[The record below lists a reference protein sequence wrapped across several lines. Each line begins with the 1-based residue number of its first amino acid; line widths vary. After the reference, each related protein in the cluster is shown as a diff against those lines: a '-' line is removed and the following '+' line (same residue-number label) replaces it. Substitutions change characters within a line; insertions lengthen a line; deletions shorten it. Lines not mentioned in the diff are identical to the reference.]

1 MKSVYFL
8 LLLLTLTS
16 CKDSQKRKIS
26 NLVNEWDGKEI
37 VFPSS
42 SVFMVQAKDTVDFP
56 INNTDY
62 KIVAYVDS
70 VGCMSCKLQLP
81 RWKDFISEIDSLTG
95 YFIPFVF
102 YFHPKDINE
111 LRYITRRDNFEYPI
125 CIDIEDKFNSLNHF
139 PDKMEF
145 QTFLIDINNKVVA
158 IGNPIHNPK
167 VKELYCKIL
176 RGKDSEI
183 SKIAMTEVSVDSA
196 GIDFGSFP
204 KEVKQERNFVLT
216 NTGKDMLV
224 IQDVVTSCGC
234 TKVSYSKAPIRS
246 GEQTELTVTYEA
258 EKAEH
263 FNKTVTVYCNSNLS
277 PLKLKIKGKAK

>member
-1 MKSVYFL
+1 MGR
-8 LLLLTLTS
+8 
-16 CKDSQKRKIS
+16 KRNSIS
-26 NLVNEWDGKEI
+26 FKLCI
-37 VFPSS
+37 S
-42 SVFMVQAKDTVDFP
+42 VQAKDTVDFP
-56 INNTDY
+56 INNADY

-95 YFIPFVF
+95 HFIPFVF
-102 YFHPKDINE
+102 YFHPNDIKE

-125 CIDIEDKFNSLNHF
+125 CIDVEDKFNSLNHF

-145 QTFLIDINNKVVA
+145 QTFLIDMNNKVVA
-158 IGNPIHNPK
+158 IGNPIHNSK

>member
-37 VFPSS
+37 VFPSN
-42 SVFMVQAKDTVDFP
+42 SVFTVQAKDTVDFP
-56 INNTDY
+56 INNADY

-95 YFIPFVF
+95 HFIPFVF
-102 YFHPKDINE
+102 YFHPKDIKE

-125 CIDIEDKFNSLNHF
+125 CIDVEDKFNSLNHF

-145 QTFLIDINNKVVA
+145 QTFLIDMNNKVVA
-158 IGNPIHNPK
+158 IGNPIHNSKYPDNTMLS
-167 VKELYCKIL
+167 LYRAYSVFTYLTDQKGFDASTMLATGRGESVPIASNATAEGRAQNRRVEIKIYN
-176 RGKDSEI
+176 
-183 SKIAMTEVSVDSA
+183 
-196 GIDFGSFP
+196 SF
-204 KEVKQERNFVLT
+204 E
-216 NTGKDMLV
+216 
-224 IQDVVTSCGC
+224 
-234 TKVSYSKAPIRS
+234 
-246 GEQTELTVTYEA
+246 
-258 EKAEH
+258 
-263 FNKTVTVYCNSNLS
+263 
-277 PLKLKIKGKAK
+277 

>member
-37 VFPSS
+37 VFPSN
-42 SVFMVQAKDTVDFP
+42 SVFTVQAKDTVDFP
-56 INNTDY
+56 INNADY

-95 YFIPFVF
+95 HFIPFVF
-102 YFHPKDINE
+102 YFHPNDIKE

-125 CIDIEDKFNSLNHF
+125 CIDVEDKFNSLNHF

-145 QTFLIDINNKVVA
+145 QTFLIDMNNKVVA

-167 VKELYCKIL
+167 VKELYRKIL
-176 RGKDSEI
+176 SGKDSEI

-204 KEVKQERNFVLT
+204 KEVKQERKFVLT

>member
-37 VFPSS
+37 VFPSN
-42 SVFMVQAKDTVDFP
+42 SVFTVQAKDTVDFP
-56 INNTDY
+56 INNADY

-95 YFIPFVF
+95 HFIPFVF
-102 YFHPKDINE
+102 YFHPKDIKE

-125 CIDIEDKFNSLNHF
+125 CIDVEDKFNSLNHF

-145 QTFLIDINNKVVA
+145 QTFLIDMNNKVVA

-167 VKELYCKIL
+167 VKELYRKIL
-176 RGKDSEI
+176 SGKDSEI

-204 KEVKQERNFVLT
+204 KEVKQERNFVLI

-234 TKVSYSKAPIRS
+234 TKVSYSNAPIRS

-258 EKAEH
+258 EKAEN

>member
-37 VFPSS
+37 VFPSN
-42 SVFMVQAKDTVDFP
+42 SVFTVQAKDTVDFP
-56 INNTDY
+56 INNADY

-95 YFIPFVF
+95 HFIPFVF
-102 YFHPKDINE
+102 YFHPNDIKE

-125 CIDIEDKFNSLNHF
+125 CIDVEDKFNSLNHF

-145 QTFLIDINNKVVA
+145 QTFLIDMNNKVVA

-204 KEVKQERNFVLT
+204 KEVKQERKFVFT
-216 NTGKDMLV
+216 NTGKDMLA
-224 IQDVVTSCGC
+224 IQNVVTSCGC

>member
-167 VKELYCKIL
+167 VKDLYIRVL
-176 RGKDSEI
+176 TGKGSEI
-183 SKIAMTEVSVDSA
+183 SKMAMTEVSVDA
-196 GIDFGSFP
+196 ADIDFGSFP
-204 KEVKQERNFVLT
+204 KEVKQERKFVFT
-216 NTGKDMLV
+216 NTGKDMLA
-224 IQDVVTSCGC
+224 IQNVVTSCGC